1 MNTTVNV
8 SGMTCEHCIASVK
21 EELGELEGVREVSVD
36 LHADGVSS
44 VQIESDRELSPEEIS
59 GAIEEAGY
67 RVV

>member
-8 SGMTCEHCIASVK
+8 SGMTCEHCITSVK
-21 EELGELEGVREVSVD
+21 EELGELDGVREINVD

-44 VQIESDRELSPEEIS
+44 VQIESDRELSSEEIS

-67 RVV
+67 QVV

>member
-21 EELGELEGVREVSVD
+21 EELGELDGVREIDVD

-44 VQIESDRELSPEEIS
+44 VQIHSDRELSYEEIS
-59 GAIEEAGY
+59 AAVEEDGY
-67 RVV
+67 EVV

>member
-21 EELGELEGVREVSVD
+21 EELGELDGVQVVNVD

-67 RVV
+67 QVV

>member
-21 EELGELEGVREVSVD
+21 EELGELDGVREVNVD

-44 VQIESDRELSPEEIS
+44 VQIESDRELSSEEIS

-67 RVV
+67 QVV

>member
-1 MNTTVNV
+1 MNTTVTV

-21 EELGELEGVREVSVD
+21 EELGELDGVREINVD

-44 VQIESDRELSPEEIS
+44 VQIESDRELGSEEIS